1 MAKYA
6 ICRYLIATIEV
17 EADTPEEALELEQN
31 SDAKVSITDDT
42 YPLEWEW
49 STNPAWVIDE
59 EGDTVLE
66 EGGLW

>member
-1 MAKYA
+1 MAKYI
-6 ICRYLIATIEV
+6 ICRYLITTTEV
-17 EADTPEEALELEQN
+17 EADTPEEALNLEIY
-31 SDAKVSITDDT
+31 SDTSVSITDNT

-66 EGGLW
+66 EGYP

>member
-1 MAKYA
+1 MAKFK
-6 ICRYLIATIEV
+6 ICRYLITTSEV
-17 EADTPEEALELEQN
+17 EADTPEEALGREQY
-31 SDAKVSITDDT
+31 SDTRVSITDDN

-66 EGGLW
+66 EGEL